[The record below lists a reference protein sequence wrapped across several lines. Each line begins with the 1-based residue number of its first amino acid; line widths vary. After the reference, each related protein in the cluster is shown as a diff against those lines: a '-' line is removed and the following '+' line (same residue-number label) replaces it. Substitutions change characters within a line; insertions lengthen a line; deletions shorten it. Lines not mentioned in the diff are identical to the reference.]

1 MHATPEE
8 DEDELALAAVAELV
22 AADPPLALDE
32 LDELLPHAVSTQLS
46 TTTAPSARMGRHPI
60 TRIST
65 SLGSLTHGRP
75 TGVAEH
81 GPERGDRT
89 LSNLGCQVR
98 SSDDLV
104 KCALAGALFT
114 AMSRASQPFL
124 SDNRVESALDV
135 R

>member
-8 DEDELALAAVAELV
+8 DEDELALAAVAEVV

-46 TTTAPSARMGRHPI
+46 TTNTPSARMGRHPI

-75 TGVAEH
+75 TSAAEARA
-81 GPERGDRT
+81 GTTRPYLEPSR
-89 LSNLGCQVR
+89 LSSPIV
-98 SSDDLV
+98 
-104 KCALAGALFT
+104 
-114 AMSRASQPFL
+114 
-124 SDNRVESALDV
+124 
-135 R
+135 